1 MDVINLDDNLDLTD
15 ILDDINPSSSN
26 DLSMIGGA
34 NPDDEG
40 EGEGE
45 DEGAEQGEIN
55 LDAIPDFDPDGDG
68 DPDFGPMTPPLPEG
82 DDDYGPKTPPLPE
95 VEKPKLNF
103 VKEGEGLDLD
113 DLDEPD
119 QPELTKNEPETPPY
133 EPIDSSKKTFAAIPP
148 PPGLYDKPASTN
160 PDLTALLDKATQPKP
175 SGIDKLPEEPATQL
189 DISGGVELVPSGD
202 FVQVEKYIENIR
214 GLEYQRYLGELE
226 DYFTSSKKKKNKQNF
241 DYIVNSEGYFEKKCK
256 PGVEKKGEEVVIVPP
271 KYVNIS
277 DALSVINH
285 NLDDIG
291 YNLREL
297 RDRMVLKDKFVSESE
312 FNKLRQSFYSENDK
326 KQIFLNYKNKINK
339 TDENNK
345 NILRLSLEKAEL
357 RNKLR
362 RLFNEIS
369 ELNRVPNKDY
379 SLINLKIREYI
390 ESNKI
395 NNIDREINELKNAE
409 VINYV
414 VMEPPK
420 ITKPSAGEK
429 PKKRII
435 KKKKEATEAEA
446 PVAEDETKKLP
457 EEEKPKKKKIVR
469 KKKTKG
475 GSTGKIDIDGLLD
488 IVEDDINVETNET
501 KEETEND
508 LTKMISENLPKEEE
522 LVGGDNLDLDLD
534 LDEID
539 FSAPLEASEE
549 AAVEAPIEATVE
561 AAVEAPIEAET
572 KSVKID
578 LPNEGIEEL
587 DLGDDLEE
595 LSSYEDDE
603 EMAGG
608 GATENYSFENTYK
621 KEVPEDKIDNQ
632 IPLKLEEDAPIQVK
646 VVKIGHDES
655 V

>member
-15 ILDDINPSSSN
+15 ILDDINPNSSN

-45 DEGAEQGEIN
+45 VAEQSEIN
-55 LDAIPDFDPDGDG
+55 LDDIPDFDPEVDGESNEL
-68 DPDFGPMTPPLPEG
+68 MTPPQPEDVDEG
-82 DDDYGPKTPPLPE
+82 EQKAPPTE
-95 VEKPKLNF
+95 EKPKLDF
-103 VKEGEGLDLD
+103 VKEGEGLDI
-113 DLDEPD
+113 DEPN
-119 QPELTKNEPETPPY
+119 QSETPPY
-133 EPIDSSKKTFAAIPP
+133 EPIDSSKKTFSAIPP
-148 PPGLYDKPASTN
+148 PQGLYDKPPAPN

-175 SGIDKLPEEPATQL
+175 SGIDKLPEEPATEV
-189 DISGGVELVPSGD
+189 DISRGVELVPSGD
-202 FVQVEKYIENIR
+202 FVQVEKYIQNIG

-241 DYIVNSEGYFEKKCK
+241 DYIVNSEGHFEKKCK
-256 PGVEKKGEEVVIVPP
+256 PGVDKKGEEVVIVPP

-277 DALSVINH
+277 DALNVINH

-291 YNLREL
+291 FNLREL
-297 RDRMVLKDKFVSESE
+297 RDRMVLKDKTASESE
-312 FNKLRQSFYSENDK
+312 FNKLKQSFYTENDK

-339 TDENNK
+339 TDENSK

-362 RLFNEIS
+362 ILFNEIS

-395 NNIDREINELKNAE
+395 NHIDREINELKNAE
-409 VINYV
+409 VIDYV
-414 VMEPPK
+414 VMDPPK
-420 ITKPSAGEK
+420 ISKPSAGEK
-429 PKKRII
+429 PKKKRVV
-435 KKKKEATEAEA
+435 KKKKEAADDEVPGAEAE
-446 PVAEDETKKLP
+446 VEKTP
-457 EEEKPKKKKIVR
+457 EEQKPKKKKIVR

-475 GSTGKIDIDGLLD
+475 GSTSKIDIDGLLD
-488 IVEDDINVETNET
+488 IVEDDINVETSET
-501 KEETEND
+501 TEAKETEAKEETEND
-508 LTKMISENLPKEEE
+508 LTKMISENLPEEKMV
-522 LVGGDNLDLDLD
+522 LVGGDKENNNLDLDLD

-539 FSAPLEASEE
+539 FSAPLEATEE
-549 AAVEAPIEATVE
+549 AQAPAGEI
-561 AAVEAPIEAET
+561 

-608 GATENYSFENTYK
+608 AIENYSFENTYK